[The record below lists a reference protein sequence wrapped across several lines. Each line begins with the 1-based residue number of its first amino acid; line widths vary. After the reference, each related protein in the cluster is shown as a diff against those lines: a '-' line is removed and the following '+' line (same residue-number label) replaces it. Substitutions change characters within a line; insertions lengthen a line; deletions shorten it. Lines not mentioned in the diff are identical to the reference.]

1 MLFNNV
7 IFQQKKLEKYPS
19 PVTADSAMVQHFQ
32 KISTVRVDH
41 WLEWEIT
48 AFISLLQNG
57 EPLHCLQWQVYDVF
71 LIFIAV
77 K

>member
-1 MLFNNV
+1 MTKFELEGVGGNTIMLMLFNNV

-41 WLEWEIT
+41 WLE
-48 AFISLLQNG
+48 
-57 EPLHCLQWQVYDVF
+57 
-71 LIFIAV
+71 
-77 K
+77 